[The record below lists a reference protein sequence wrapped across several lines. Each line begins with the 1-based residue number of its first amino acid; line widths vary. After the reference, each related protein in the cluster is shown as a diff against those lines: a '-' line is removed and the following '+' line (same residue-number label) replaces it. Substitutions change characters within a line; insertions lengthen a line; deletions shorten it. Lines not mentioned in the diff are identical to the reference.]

1 MKAIHL
7 LRILIFG
14 IVALIVSMCKEV
26 DDIPP
31 VITLIGPD
39 SVLHILN
46 EPYVDQGAKALD
58 ETEGDITS
66 KLFVKVNVNENKA
79 GDYLVNFRA
88 VDESGNEAMPVD
100 RFVRVYNTAFGYSG
114 TYAASEKQVLAG
126 QMECNFI
133 THVGI
138 DSTFNNRIVFH
149 GFSCDTLLQCYADI
163 YDTIIVIPF
172 QTFSLS
178 KFDLSLQG
186 SGWLNDS
193 VMNIDYSQKTED
205 ETTYWNVV
213 FER

>member
-14 IVALIVSMCKEV
+14 IVALSISMCKEV

-31 VITLIGPD
+31 VITLVGPD

-46 EPYVDQGAKALD
+46 EPYIDQGAKALD

-66 KLFVKVNVNENKA
+66 KLFVEVNVNENKV
-79 GDYLVNFRA
+79 GDYMVNFRA

-100 RFVRVYNTAFGYSG
+100 RFVRVYNTAMGYSG
-114 TYAASEKQVLAG
+114 TYVASEKQVLTG

-133 THVGI
+133 SQIGI
-138 DSTFNNRIVFH
+138 DSTVNNRIVFH
-149 GFSCDTLLQCYADI
+149 GFACDSLLHCYADI
-163 YDTIIVIPF
+163 YDSIIVIPF
-172 QTFSLS
+172 QAFNLV
-178 KFDLSLQG
+178 KFDFSVQG
-186 SGWLNDS
+186 SGWINDS

>member
-1 MKAIHL
+1 MKYL
-7 LRILIFG
+7 NVFKLLIFG
-14 IVALIVSMCKEV
+14 IVAFCLSMCKKV

-39 SVLHILN
+39 SVAHILN
-46 EPYVDQGAKALD
+46 EPYIDQGAKAFD

-66 KLFVKVNVNENKA
+66 KMFVKVNVNENKV

-88 VDESGNEAMPVD
+88 VDESGNEALPVN
-100 RFVRVYNTAFGYSG
+100 RFVRVYNTANGYSG
-114 TYAASEKQVLAG
+114 TYAAAEKQVLTG

-138 DSTFNNRIVFH
+138 DSTLNNRIVFR
-149 GFSCDTLLQCYADI
+149 GFSCDTLLHCYADI

-172 QTFSLS
+172 QAFSVF
-178 KFDLSLQG
+178 KFDFSIQG